1 VPILLSFNLRALQL
15 SNSLTLAPLSLSLSP
30 FLKLQ
35 PWLTAVEVTAVEEI
49 AVDSGEDSVV
59 VARGETVAAEA
70 GAGHAVTRR

>member
-1 VPILLSFNLRALQL
+1 LRALQL
-15 SNSLTLAPLSLSLSP
+15 SNSLTLAPLSLSLSLSP